1 MSAEGKSLTHQ
12 GDYSLSFASIQDDFN
27 QIAQRLNA
35 NPDEQKKQQ
44 LVEIL
49 KRLSE
54 FELGRFIIKNS
65 GGFNGYW
72 TYYVILGFKD
82 SKAAVTNPLE
92 NFIIHKAP
100 IVLATRQRFAIFQKL
115 LHENIKANSVVC
127 SVPCGLMADLLTL
140 ELPHTVTDVRFV
152 GIDLDAISIKLAKEL
167 AERYGAKNHCGFFE
181 RDAWNMPDMKEKF
194 NILTSNGL
202 NIYEKDNDK
211 VVSLY
216 KSFYHSLAKG
226 GTFIG
231 SALSCPPTMGEKS
244 EWDMCKI
251 NLENLNMQKMLFLD
265 ILQSTWSHFR
275 SSKETSE
282 QLAAAGFTNIEFY
295 WDDAKMFYSFT
306 ATKPAM

>member
-1 MSAEGKSLTHQ
+1 MKTQDKLLTHR
-12 GDYSLSFASIQDDFN
+12 GDHFLSFADIQDDFN
-27 QIAQRLNA
+27 QISQRLNA
-35 NPDEQKKQQ
+35 NSDEQKKQQ
-44 LVEIL
+44 LLDIL

-54 FELGRFIIKNS
+54 FELGRFVIKNS

-72 TYYVILGFKD
+72 TYYAILGFKD
-82 SKAAVTNPLE
+82 RESALTSPLE
-92 NFIIHKAP
+92 HFIIHKAP
-100 IVLATRQRFAIFQKL
+100 IALATRQRFAIFQKL
-115 LHENIKANSVVC
+115 LHENIKSHSIVC

-140 ELPHTVTDVRFV
+140 ELPHTITDVRFV
-152 GIDLDAISIKLAKEL
+152 GIDLDATSIKLAKEL
-167 AERYGAKNHCGFFE
+167 AERYGVKNHCGFFE

-216 KSFYHSLAKG
+216 KSFYHSLAKD

-244 EWDMCKI
+244 EWDMSKI

-282 QLAAAGFTNIEFY
+282 QLAAAGFTDIEIY

-306 ATKPAM
+306 AKKPVI